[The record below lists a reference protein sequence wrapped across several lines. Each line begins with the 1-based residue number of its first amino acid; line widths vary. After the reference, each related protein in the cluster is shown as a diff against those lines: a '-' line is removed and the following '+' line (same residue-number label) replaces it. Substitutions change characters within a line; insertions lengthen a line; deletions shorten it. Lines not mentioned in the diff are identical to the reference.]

1 MKVTVVAMV
10 AVAITKKRPQP
21 CITLIP
27 LPDMCA
33 EEKEEEEEEE
43 EGDRAGGSLEGVEAR
58 EAFFLHVVKLSR
70 L

>member
-33 EEKEEEEEEE
+33 EEKEEE
-43 EGDRAGGSLEGVEAR
+43 DNYSKLPCALPAGVGRQRTWNS
-58 EAFFLHVVKLSR
+58 
-70 L
+70 

>member
-1 MKVTVVAMV
+1 MV

-43 EGDRAGGSLEGVEAR
+43 EEEDNYSKLPCALPAGVGRQRTWNS
-58 EAFFLHVVKLSR
+58 
-70 L
+70 